1 MIALTLACLACVGH
15 AAAPNPLTELLL
27 SSNPAAAWQVHGP
40 AQGSGVA
47 GPHSAV
53 KPVMQEAVPERQVPA
68 EAVSLAAKLNP
79 VIGYWD
85 PLSLASLDFWGQGN
99 DATWGWLRHAEIK
112 HGRVAMAAF
121 VGYCIQANGI
131 HWPFALQGGGVEQ
144 TWYKAGLSPPE
155 QWDALPKESKIQ
167 ILVFIG
173 FLEWWSE
180 FAGEKHYMRG
190 GKPGVFPSFTPGSG
204 ESGVSMAESP
214 HNILRVP
221 VLNLYDPFGFNKNL
235 SEEKKA
241 TSLLAE
247 INNGRLAMLG
257 IFAFLA
263 EAKVPG
269 AVPAL
274 SGIVKPYA
282 GEVMA
287 PF

>member
-1 MIALTLACLACVGH
+1 MQMFALTFACLACVGH
-15 AAAPNPLTELLL
+15 ASEHDPLTELLL
-27 SSNPAAAWQVHGP
+27 SSTPAAGWQLHGP
-40 AQGSGVA
+40 THSSNVA
-47 GPHSAV
+47 RSRSAV
-53 KPVMQEAVPERQVPA
+53 SPIMQEAVPERSIPA
-68 EAVSLAAKLNP
+68 EARPLAEKLNP

-121 VGYCIQANGI
+121 VGYCVQANGI

-155 QWDALPKESKIQ
+155 QWDALPKESKLQ
-167 ILVFIG
+167 ILAFVG

-190 GKPGVFPSFTPGSG
+190 GKPGDFPAFTADSG
-204 ESGVSMAESP
+204 ITMKDSP
-214 HNILRVP
+214 NPFPL
-221 VLNLYDPFGFNKNL
+221 LNLYDPFGFGKNL

-241 TSLLAE
+241 NGLLVE

-257 IFAFLA
+257 IFGFLS
-263 EAKVPG
+263 EAKIPG
-269 AVPAL
+269 AVPLL

-287 PF
+287 PL